1 METKWIAI
9 CVIGLAAAMFTPL
22 AVTEYTKA
30 QCKVSFAQSDKTAE
44 DIVKICGK

>member
-9 CVIGLAAAMFTPL
+9 CVIGFATAMFSPL
-22 AVTEYTKA
+22 VVTEYTKG